1 MKRVAIGLGLWIAA
15 ALSAPLFAHHGTGI
29 SYDLEHQW
37 TTKAVITEFRYAN
50 PHPQLY
56 FDRTDDKGN
65 VEHWSS
71 ELQDNPSQMIR
82 EGWTKARSMEAAKPG
97 TVVTLTLATSKA
109 GGFIAVVR
117 RVQNEKGE
125 DILVGRIVGPP
136 RQRGGQ
142 TGGAQNGGVQ

>member
-1 MKRVAIGLGLWIAA
+1 MKRFAICLSLLAA
-15 ALSAPLFAHHGTGI
+15 GVLSVPLFAHHGTGI

-65 VEHWSS
+65 VEHWVS

-82 EGWTKARSMEAAKPG
+82 EGWTKSRSMEAAKPG
-97 TVVTLTLATSKA
+97 TVVILTLATSKA
-109 GGFIAVVR
+109 GGFTAVVR
-117 RVQNEKGE
+117 RVQTEKGE

-136 RQRGGQ
+136 RARGGAPA
-142 TGGAQNGGVQ
+142 GGAQ